1 MAPPSLRKVG
11 QMAFCRCT
19 QLKHF
24 QLNEGIREPGWLCL
38 LGTNVSELRLPTHAQ
53 RTPEYF
59 GIGQGELETLRVPD
73 GLEEVDAGLF
83 QKSRLKKLVISSS
96 VRTLGRAAF
105 SGCERL
111 CEVVFQPGSRLER
124 IGEYCFAG
132 CSLRQLVVP
141 RSVRQIGDFAFCE
154 CRDLCRVDLEP
165 DSLLAYVGEF
175 AFWLTSMDLQNIRR
189 VTPGDQRQL

>member
-1 MAPPSLRKVG
+1 MDTELLAERCQDARADKTEAFGGQDIWKAYGRAGILARVGLYYVPRVLSLPEGLKEVAP
-11 QMAFCRCT
+11 
-19 QLKHF
+19 
-24 QLNEGIREPGWLCL
+24 
-38 LGTNVSELRLPTHAQ
+38 RLFENSPVERLA
-53 RTPEYF
+53 
-59 GIGQGELETLRVPD
+59 VP
-73 GLEEVDAGLF
+73 
-83 QKSRLKKLVISSS
+83 SS
-96 VRTLGRAAF
+96 VERLGGHAF
-105 SGCERL
+105 FRCERL
-111 CEVVFQPGSRLER
+111 CEVVFQPDSRLER